1 MALVAWSPGITYVYE
16 TQTKLYRRAI
26 CDIGNSR
33 MLRLGINTNIV
44 SAITFAEP
52 KKVGVYL
59 VCYLCGVYWGLLAK

>member
-1 MALVAWSPGITYVYE
+1 VYE

-59 VCYLCGVYWGLLAK
+59 VCYLCGVY